1 MLRRRSGT
9 TSLPNFNSLSQGFP
23 ADRIG
28 GAGPRGFPCELS
40 VVQTTRPGRP
50 PERLQPSAFRW
61 PFHFEGV
68 ACNGLNVQV
77 AVDGERVDMLAA
89 TLTISPSGCR
99 SPTGALPSSSINS
112 RRAASPASSPASI
125 SPFRSRVARHAGAA
139 RHGLMDWADDR
150 SQAQAD
156 SGFWQRPRI
165 P

>member
-28 GAGPRGFPCELS
+28 VAGPRGFPCELS

-68 ACNGLNVQV
+68 ACNGLDVQV

-99 SPTGALPSSSINS
+99 SPTGALPSSSINF
-112 RRAASPASSPASI
+112 PAGSVSGVLACIHFSLPKPRGPSCWRCQAWLD
-125 SPFRSRVARHAGAA
+125 
-139 RHGLMDWADDR
+139 GL
-150 SQAQAD
+150 
-156 SGFWQRPRI
+156 G
-165 P
+165 